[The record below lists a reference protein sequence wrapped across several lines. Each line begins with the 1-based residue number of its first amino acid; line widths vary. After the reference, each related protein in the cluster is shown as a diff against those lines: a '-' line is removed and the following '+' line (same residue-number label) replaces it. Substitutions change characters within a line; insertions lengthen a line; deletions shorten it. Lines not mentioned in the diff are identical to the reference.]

1 MAPSRAFFA
10 KSAPLRRAPR
20 NLATIFCNKTAAAP
34 RPYHS
39 HDHPPPPGIF
49 NAAENAILSAAY
61 AHVPEHGFTQRALSY
76 GARDAGYPDIST
88 NLLPEGPFSLIRYHL
103 VTQREALA
111 PKSKEI
117 FNINPSTN
125 PASHDGDAAS
135 ATHWNVSDKVER
147 LTWERLLG
155 NRDVNHRWQEVCP
168 VVIVP
173 PFDHPPIPL
182 RPGSMKTEPNGR
194 RHATYSFMASPSNT
208 AFSTRP
214 SSHAAPSHPSPKA
227 HSLSGAITPYRTHT
241 PTRPCL
247 RSLAHRRPRRAQA
260 LAVMAQPSRVATS
273 LHELAL
279 LADEIWHLSGDAAV
293 DPSWYAKRGA
303 LSAVYASSE
312 LFMTNDRS
320 PGYGETRAFL
330 RRRLDETDTVGAALG
345 DAAQWI
351 GFTASAAL
359 NVLRSKGARI

>member
-1 MAPSRAFFA
+1 MAPSRALFA
-10 KSAPLRRAPR
+10 RSAPLRRAPQ

-39 HDHPPPPGIF
+39 HDHPPPPGVF

-61 AHVPEHGFTQRALSY
+61 AHIPEHGFTQRALSL

-117 FNINPSTN
+117 FNTTNAATTSTSQN
-125 PASHDGDAAS
+125 GDAAS
-135 ATHWNVSDKVER
+135 AAHWKVSDKVER

-155 NRDVNHRWQEVCP
+155 NRDVNHRWQEAP
-168 VVIVP
+168 KPHSLPGAMSMSIGSDSLAVP
-173 PFDHPPIPL
+173 APMAQTTPCHTAHPP
-182 RPGSMKTEPNGR
+182 
-194 RHATYSFMASPSNT
+194 A
-208 AFSTRP
+208 
-214 SSHAAPSHPSPKA
+214 
-227 HSLSGAITPYRTHT
+227 RT
-241 PTRPCL
+241 
-247 RSLAHRRPRRAQA
+247 RSLAHRCPRPAQA
-260 LAVMAQPSRVATS
+260 LAVMAQPSRVAAS

-293 DPSWYAKRGA
+293 DPSWYTKRGA
-303 LSAVYASSE
+303 LSTVYASSE

-330 RRRLDETDTVGAALG
+330 RRRLEETGTVGAALG
-345 DAAQWI
+345 GAAQWI